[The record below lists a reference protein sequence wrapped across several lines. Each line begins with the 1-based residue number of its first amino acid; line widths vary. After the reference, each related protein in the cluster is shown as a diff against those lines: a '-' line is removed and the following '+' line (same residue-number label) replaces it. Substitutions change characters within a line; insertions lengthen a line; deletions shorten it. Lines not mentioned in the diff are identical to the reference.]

1 VSKTILLIQN
11 DQRGASFVREALLH
25 SSDGAFQVEWV
36 RLCSEGARRLEED
49 KLGGHGPDAIA
60 AVLVDLFLPDSRGI
74 ETFDRLFRL
83 APQIPILVLS
93 ASQDEDVANLAVQRG
108 AQDYLLKARLDG
120 YLLPKTL
127 RSMVERAANAEA
139 LFEEKERA
147 QVTLNSIGDA
157 VISIDVGGRVVY
169 LNAVAETMTGWPL
182 HEAAG
187 RPLEEVFRIAD
198 AATRESAQ
206 NPMRLAILENKTV
219 ALTSNCV
226 LIRRD
231 GTEAVIED
239 SAAPIH
245 DRRGQVTGAVMVFR
259 DVSMTRALSLK
270 MAHMA
275 QHDSLTDLPNRMLLN
290 DRLTQALALAHR
302 HQKMLALLFLDLD
315 RFKGINDSLGHAIG
329 DRLLQ
334 SVAERLLACVR
345 SSDTVS
351 RQGGDEFVI
360 LLAEVNQPADAAFTA
375 EKILLALSMPHHID
389 QQELHLAASI
399 GIVTYPNDGM
409 EAKTLLSHADLAMYR
424 AKDSGR
430 NTYQFFEPDMNG
442 YTADRQSLEAGLH
455 RAIERHEFVLHY
467 QPIMRLDSTELTC
480 VEALVRWRH
489 PQRGLVL
496 PAQFVPIA
504 EESGFIAAI
513 GRWVLHE
520 ACRQSREWRVAGLPP
535 LRIAINISTVEL
547 RSHGFVEGVA
557 GVLEEHGLMPSDLE
571 LELTET
577 FLMRD
582 SNSTAAVLR
591 SLSNLGVRIALDD
604 FGTGYSSL
612 SHLRRFPIDTLKIDR
627 SFVHSLAT
635 DAEDAS
641 IVSAMIGMGKGLRIR
656 VVAEGVE
663 TLEQVALLRNQ
674 GCLEGQGY
682 YFSRPVSARDL
693 TPLLR
698 RDAGKIRPPGAQ
710 GAPESPRPVRIS
722 HH

>member
-1 VSKTILLIQN
+1 MSKTILLIQN
-11 DQRGASFVREALLH
+11 DRRDAHFVREALIR
-25 SSDGAFQVEWV
+25 SSDGPFQVEWV
-36 RLCSEGARRLEED
+36 RLCSEGLKRLAEEV
-49 KLGGHGPDAIA
+49 KSGRQPADAIA

-74 ETFDRLFRL
+74 ETFDSLFCL
-83 APQIPILVLS
+83 APHIPILVLT
-93 ASQDEDVANLAVQRG
+93 ASQDEEVAKLAVKRG

-157 VISIDVGGRVVY
+157 VISTDVGGRVTY
-169 LNAVAETMTGWPL
+169 LNAVAESMTGWSL
-182 HEAAG
+182 EEAVG
-187 RPLEEVFRIAD
+187 RPLEEVFRVAN
-198 AATRESAQ
+198 AATRESVR
-206 NPMRLAILENKTV
+206 NPMTLAILENKTV
-219 ALTSNCV
+219 GLESNCV

-231 GTEAVIED
+231 GTEAAIED

-245 DRRGQVTGAVMVFR
+245 DRRGHVTGAVMVFR
-259 DVSMTRALSLK
+259 DVSMARALSLK
-270 MAHMA
+270 MAHLA
-275 QHDSLTDLPNRMLLN
+275 RHDSLTDLPNRVLLN
-290 DRLTQALALAHR
+290 DRLTQALALARR
-302 HQKMLALLFLDLD
+302 HQKRLALLFLDLD

-360 LLAEVNQPADAAFTA
+360 LLSEVTQPADAAVTA
-375 EKILLALSMPHHID
+375 EKILLALSMPHRID
-389 QQELHLAASI
+389 QQDLHLAASI
-399 GIVTYPNDGM
+399 GVVTYPDDGT
-409 EAKTLLSHADLAMYR
+409 EAKTLLKHADLAMYC

-430 NTYQFFEPDMNG
+430 NTYRLFEPDMNG
-442 YTADRQSLEAGLH
+442 YTADRQSLESGLH

-467 QPIMRLDSTELTC
+467 QPIMRLDSGELIG
-480 VEALVRWRH
+480 VEALIRWRH
-489 PQRGLVL
+489 PQRGLVP

-504 EESGFIAAI
+504 EESGFIAPI

-520 ACRQSREWRVAGLPP
+520 ACRQSRAWRAAGLPP

-547 RSHGFVEGVA
+547 RDKGFVESVGA
-557 GVLEEHGLMPSDLE
+557 ILEEHGLVPRDLE

-582 SNSTAAVLR
+582 SNSTAAVLQ

-612 SHLRRFPIDTLKIDR
+612 SHLKRFPIDTLKIDQ
-627 SFVHSLAT
+627 SFVHNLAT
-635 DAEDAS
+635 DADDAS
-641 IVSAMIGMGKGLRIR
+641 IVSAVIGMGKGLQIR

-663 TLEQVALLRNQ
+663 TPEQLAFLRRQ
-674 GCLEGQGY
+674 GCPEGQGY
-682 YFSRPVSARDL
+682 YFSRPVSAGEFTL
-693 TPLLR
+693 LLR
-698 RDAGKIRPPGAQ
+698 HGATEFPSTCAQ
-710 GAPESPRPVRIS
+710 LSALGLSS
-722 HH
+722 G